1 MRIFQ
6 KYKRK
11 FPEETYI
18 KLIFREI
25 LGRNPDRSA
34 LKFYSNKL
42 NSGQD
47 LCSIIDEIYTS
58 PESITKNTKNKSSL
72 EQEEIIHEDG
82 AIQIPHFSKAIKTP
96 NKEKNYKI
104 LLFKV
109 DNIGDLI
116 TSLGAFSLI
125 RNAFPS
131 SHLTLMCQPANQDLA
146 KSTSIFDDVLPFS
159 PIKNNENEESQ
170 DPSDED
176 KNLLSQLC
184 FDIVVDYHQH
194 GDMRKYINLIKS
206 SYKIGYE
213 SKYSIGD
220 YNVIFPMFL
229 AGENDYNIS
238 MSSTLNL
245 SHSVINYFTIN
256 DVVNSLISRQDS
268 SILDEYLGDYEKITI
283 VLQPFASTSIKSWSL
298 ENYINIC
305 GWLSSTYNCQIL
317 VLGVESDI
325 EDDSLFS
332 ELLRIKSVISL
343 VGKTSLNEAVL
354 LISSANLFIGNDT
367 GLTHISAHLNIPTI
381 AIMSG
386 CENIRLFAPRKPSV
400 DLVYYNT
407 ACSPCHLNRLVLCRE
422 GHICLKNISV
432 DTMKKIIDTRV
443 NEILSR
449 DKI

>member
-1 MRIFQ
+1 
-6 KYKRK
+6 
-11 FPEETYI
+11 
-18 KLIFREI
+18 
-25 LGRNPDRSA
+25 
-34 LKFYSNKL
+34 
-42 NSGQD
+42 
-47 LCSIIDEIYTS
+47 
-58 PESITKNTKNKSSL
+58 
-72 EQEEIIHEDG
+72 
-82 AIQIPHFSKAIKTP
+82 
-96 NKEKNYKI
+96 
-104 LLFKV
+104 
-109 DNIGDLI
+109 
-116 TSLGAFSLI
+116 
-125 RNAFPS
+125 
-131 SHLTLMCQPANQDLA
+131 
-146 KSTSIFDDVLPFS
+146 
-159 PIKNNENEESQ
+159 
-170 DPSDED
+170 
-176 KNLLSQLC
+176 
-184 FDIVVDYHQH
+184 
-194 GDMRKYINLIKS
+194 MRKYINLIKS